1 VSGEYDELVK
11 IAGPVSRETFSVLQS
26 FLGEFQRWNR
36 VTNLVAPSTV
46 DETWHRHVLDSAQLK
61 GLAPMA
67 RHWLDLGSGGGFPG
81 LVMAILIRET
91 KGSRVDL
98 VESNRKKAS
107 FLQMMAGQFALPVVV
122 HPRRI
127 EDVAARIGQP
137 EVVSSRA
144 LAPLTKLLEL
154 SEPFLSAGATALF
167 HKGRE
172 YRREV
177 EESAHSW
184 SYDLIEHASVVES
197 QSVILEIRG
206 LKRLPR

>member
-1 VSGEYDELVK
+1 VSSEYEELVK

-26 FLGEFQRWNR
+26 FLGEFHRWNR
-36 VTNLVAPSTV
+36 VTNLVASSTV
-46 DETWHRHVLDSAQLK
+46 DEIWQRHVLDSAQLK
-61 GLAPMA
+61 SLAPGA
-67 RHWLDLGSGGGFPG
+67 QRWLDLGSGGGFPG
-81 LVMAILIRET
+81 LVTAILIRET
-91 KGSRVDL
+91 KESRVDL

-107 FLQMMAGQFALPVVV
+107 FLQMMAGQFALPAVV
-122 HPRRI
+122 HARRI
-127 EDVAARIGQP
+127 EDISARIGQP
-137 EVVSSRA
+137 EVISSRA
-144 LAPLTKLLEL
+144 LASLTKLLEL
-154 SEPFLSAGATALF
+154 SEPFLSTGATALF

-197 QSVILEIRG
+197 QSVILEIKG